1 MKMPDKVEKVNFGQI
16 GPPPT
21 QTQSF
26 DLILGSVVKPQQ
38 QNQSN
43 RGLEISVQLNVYII
57 VL

>member
-1 MKMPDKVEKVNFGQI
+1 MPDKVEKVNFGQI